1 MNIDFLYSKFLEIN
15 KVSTDTRKSVQGS
28 IFFCLKGPNY
38 NGNNFAYEALKKGAE
53 IIVIDEKQKTNEP
66 QFILVESSLK
76 SLQNLAIKHRETL
89 KIPVIAI
96 TGTNGKTS
104 TKNLIHDVLNEKF
117 KVMKTIGNFNNHIG
131 LPLSILSINKNY
143 ECAVLEF
150 GASKIGDITEL
161 CEIGKPN
168 YGLITNIGKAHLE
181 EFKNVDNIIKTKT
194 ELWEYLIKKKGVIF
208 VNNEDKTLIKA
219 ISKKKLFSKYNKFE
233 NYGPKEND
241 VKINSIS
248 PFLELNWENKLIKTK
263 IVGDYNLIN
272 IIASIAVG
280 QFFKVNK
287 KNIIKI
293 LENNSFNNNR
303 SQLIKTELN
312 EIILDAYNANPSS
325 MEFSINSFIK
335 IKSTMEKT
343 LILGDMLELG
353 EGSKNLHLEL
363 INFLKKNKI
372 KNCILV
378 GSIFYQIDCDFL
390 KFSNKKYLEEYLTK
404 NIVKKNIILIKGSR
418 KMKLETLKELL

>member
-66 QFILVESSLK
+66 QFILVENSLK
-76 SLQNLAIKHRETL
+76 ALQNLAIKHRETL

-194 ELWEYLIKKKGVIF
+194 ELWEYLIKKNGVIF
-208 VNNEDKTLIKA
+208 VNNEDKTLIKV

-233 NYGPKEND
+233 NYGPKKND

-248 PFLELNWENKLIKTK
+248 PFLELNWESKLIKTK

-303 SQLIKTELN
+303 SQLIKTDLN

-335 IKSTMEKT
+335 IKSTMKKT

-390 KFSNKKYLEEYLTK
+390 KFRDKKSLEEYLK
-404 NIVKKNIILIKGSR
+404 NNIVKKNIILIKGSR